1 MHEAVLKFILVSS
14 FISVV
19 NRCLENVFL
28 LRDKCLSDIEI
39 YHTIWS

>member
-19 NRCLENVFL
+19 NRFLENVFL
-28 LRDKCLSDIEI
+28 LWFLSDIEI
-39 YHTIWS
+39 DHTIWS